1 MPENQKQAE
10 QGASAAQTAAGAQPK
25 AGPQPS
31 SKPAAE
37 QHQEPE
43 KRFEGWLT
51 EVVDLSVLRTGI
63 YGEIKQAMCKIL
75 EGKDKGRVIRRNVA
89 GRIRIGDIMRLPDTS
104 REDKP
109 IRAR

>member
-1 MPENQKQAE
+1 MPEDQKQNRKAVKKPYAE
-10 QGASAAQTAAGAQPK
+10 QTNAAGTASAPAPAQQP
-25 AGPQPS
+25 
-31 SKPAAE
+31 AE
-37 QHQEPE
+37 AKQL
-43 KRFEGWLT
+43 EGYLS
-51 EVVDLSVLRTGI
+51 EVVELSTKRTGI

-89 GRIRIGDIMRLPDTS
+89 GRIRVGDILRLPDTT

>member
-1 MPENQKQAE
+1 MPEDQKPE
-10 QGASAAQTAAGAQPK
+10 GNGSAAAPAPVQAKGDQGK
-25 AGPQPS
+25 AGS
-31 SKPAAE
+31 PA
-37 QHQEPE
+37 QQSHQATE
-43 KRFEGWLT
+43 KKFEGWLT
-51 EVVDLSVLRTGI
+51 EVVDVSVLRTGI

-89 GRIRIGDIMRLPDTS
+89 GKIKIGDIMRLPDTS